1 MYSNIGKKIKT
12 VTKVVTLGSII
23 ISVIVGGI
31 FCALGNLFGCVLI
44 FLVPLFIWINSF
56 FAYAFG
62 ELVDKVSSI
71 EDLIRNPD
79 NANSRENPRANDES
93 ALVPTEL
100 TFH

>member
-23 ISVIVGGI
+23 LSVIAGAV
-31 FCALGNLFGCVLI
+31 FCALGNLLGCVLI

-71 EDLIRNPD
+71 EDLILNPD
-79 NANSRENPRANDES
+79 NANSRENPRAEETRASNFQHFE
-93 ALVPTEL
+93 
-100 TFH
+100 